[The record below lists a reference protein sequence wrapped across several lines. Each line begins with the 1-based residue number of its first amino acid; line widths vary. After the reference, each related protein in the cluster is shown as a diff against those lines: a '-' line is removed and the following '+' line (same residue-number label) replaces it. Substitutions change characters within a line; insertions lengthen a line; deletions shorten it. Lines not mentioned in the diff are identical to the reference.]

1 MRQLTLPYFV
11 ETRQVKDADA
21 HWRIMNNTQTLGQ
34 YSLWWK
40 NTPSL
45 NGCKLGFIG
54 HYEALD
60 TNAREILTHA
70 CFELAKQGCNI
81 AVAPIDGNTWQR
93 YRLLTER
100 SAYPTFFLEPDNP
113 DNWRQHFIEQHFT
126 PLANYSSSLN
136 TDLTQVDTRLQLV
149 KQRCEQ
155 VNIHI
160 RALDLKNQQQE
171 LHHIYN
177 VATQSFRNNFLYTPI
192 DEAQFI
198 AQYQSLLPYIQPE
211 LVLIAEHNQN
221 PVGFLFAIPDW
232 LQKQREEVINTVII
246 KTVAILPKRIYAGLG
261 NLLVAQCQQIA
272 HKLGYTQAIHA
283 LMHDANPSRNLSNHY
298 ATTIRRYT
306 LFSKKLNTASS
317 LLSC

>member
-1 MRQLTLPYFV
+1 MQQLISHNFV
-11 ETRQVKDADA
+11 QTEEVTDADA
-21 HWRIMNNTQTLGQ
+21 YWQLVSDQKVVGQ

-45 NGCKLGFIG
+45 NGCKLGYIG
-54 HYEALD
+54 HYEVLD
-60 TNAREILTHA
+60 ENATEVLAHA
-70 CFELAKQGCNI
+70 CNQLASLGCNL

-100 SAYPTFFLEPDNP
+100 GVHPAFFLEPNNP
-113 DNWRQHFIEQHFT
+113 DNWRRHFIEQNFT

-136 TDLTQVDTRLQLV
+136 TDLTQIDSRLQSV

-155 VNIHI
+155 ANIHI
-160 RALDLKNQQQE
+160 RALDLQNQEQE
-171 LHHIYN
+171 LHRIYT
-177 VATQSFRNNFLYTPI
+177 VAIQSFRNNFLFTPI
-192 DEAQFI
+192 NEAQFI

-211 LVLIAEHNQN
+211 LVLIAEHEQN
-221 PVGFLFAIPDW
+221 PIGFLFAIPDW
-232 LQKQREEVINTVII
+232 LQKQRGEPVNTIII

-272 HKLGYTQAIHA
+272 HQLEYSQAIHA
-283 LMHDANPSRNLSNHY
+283 LMHDANPSRNLSSRY

-306 LFSKKLNTASS
+306 LFSKKL
-317 LLSC
+317 

>member
-1 MRQLTLPYFV
+1 MQKLISHNFV
-11 ETRQVKDADA
+11 QTKDVTDADA
-21 HWRIMNNTQTLGQ
+21 HWQLINNTQVIGQ

-45 NGCKLGFIG
+45 NGCKLGYIG
-54 HYEALD
+54 HYEVLNE
-60 TNAREILTHA
+60 NATEVLAHA
-70 CFELAKQGCNI
+70 CKQLASLGCNL
-81 AVAPIDGNTWQR
+81 AVAPIDGNTWKR

-100 SAYPTFFLEPDNP
+100 GVHPAFFLEPNNP
-113 DNWRQHFIEQHFT
+113 ENWRQHFIEQDFA

-136 TDLTQVDTRLQLV
+136 TDLKQIDSRLQFV

-155 VNIHI
+155 ANIRI
-160 RALDLKNQQQE
+160 RTLNLQNQEQE

-177 VATQSFRNNFLYTPI
+177 IAIQSFRNNFLFTPI
-192 DEAQFI
+192 NEAQFI

-211 LVLIAEHNQN
+211 LVLIAEHEQN

-232 LQKQREEVINTVII
+232 LQKQRGEPVNTIII

-272 HKLGYTQAIHA
+272 HQLGYSQAIHA
-283 LMHDANPSRNLSNHY
+283 LMHDANPSRNLSSRY
-298 ATTIRRYT
+298 ATTIRRYS
-306 LFSKKLNTASS
+306 LFSKKL
-317 LLSC
+317 

>member
-1 MRQLTLPYFV
+1 MQQLTLPNFV
-11 ETRQVKDADA
+11 QTKDITDADA
-21 HWRIMNNTQTLGQ
+21 HWRLQSDTQVVGQ

-40 NTPSL
+40 QTPSL

-54 HYEALD
+54 HYQVLD
-60 TNAREILTHA
+60 KNATTVLAHA
-70 CFELAKQGCNI
+70 CKQLASLGCNL

-100 SAYPTFFLEPDNP
+100 GTHPTFFLEPDNP
-113 DNWRQHFIEQHFT
+113 DNWHQHFIEHDFT

-136 TDLTQVDTRLQLV
+136 TDLTQVDYRLQFV
-149 KQRCEQ
+149 EQRCKQ
-155 VNIHI
+155 ANIHI
-160 RALDLKNQQQE
+160 RTLDLQNQQQE

-177 VATQSFRNNFLYTPI
+177 VAIQSFRNNFLYTPI
-192 DEAQFI
+192 NEAQFI
-198 AQYQSLLPYIQPE
+198 TQYQSLLPYIQPE

-232 LQKQREEVINTVII
+232 SQKQRGEPINTIII

-261 NLLVAQCQQIA
+261 NLLVAKSQQIA
-272 HKLGYTQAIHA
+272 HKLGYSQAIHA
-283 LMHDANPSRNLSNHY
+283 LMHDANPSRNLSNRY

-306 LFSKKLNTASS
+306 LFSKKI
-317 LLSC
+317 